1 MNERLK
7 ELRVTLGYSQQKMGE
22 VLGLS
27 KSGISEIEA
36 GRRNVTEQHIIMLRN
51 CVDFHVNETWL
62 RTGEGEMFLDVSR
75 EEEIADLTNKLLS
88 EETDSFKNRLI
99 SALARLTDEQ
109 WDLFEQFI
117 DDIAGIKKE

>member
-1 MNERLK
+1 MNKRISLVRK
-7 ELRVTLGYSQQKMGE
+7 QKGLNQDDFADQ
-22 VLGLS
+22 LGLT
-27 KSGISEIEA
+27 KNFISLIET
-36 GRRNVTEQHIIMLRN
+36 GKREPSDRTVKDICREF
-51 CVDFHVNETWL
+51 CVNETWL

-88 EETDSFKNRLI
+88 EESDSFKNRLI

-117 DDIAGIKKE
+117 DDIAGTKKE

>member
-1 MNERLK
+1 MKDRI
-7 ELRVTLGYSQQKMGE
+7 TLVRKTNKLNQEKFAES
-22 VLGLS
+22 LNLS
-27 KSGISEIEA
+27 RNFINQIESGKKNPSDRTILDICREY
-36 GRRNVTEQHIIMLRN
+36 NVS
-51 CVDFHVNETWL
+51 ETWL

-88 EETDSFKNRLI
+88 EESDSFKNRLI

-117 DDIAGIKKE
+117 DDLMGIKKE